1 MSGGFSAVPD
11 SFPNAATRL
20 RAVAQGVLDAWAPA
34 RAQTLGV
41 RFGRGDDLLSPL
53 IQVSLSSAVRLID
66 SSLATSAQALADTA
80 DALEQMGAT
89 YQDADLGVKHSVD
102 ALDSTAT
109 G

>member
-1 MSGGFSAVPD
+1 VSVGFSAAPD
-11 SFPNAATRL
+11 SFPNAANRL
-20 RAVAQGVLDAWAPA
+20 RVVAQGVLDAWAPA
-34 RAQTLGV
+34 RQHTLGV

-66 SSLATSAQALADTA
+66 SSLSTSAQALAEAA

-89 YQDADLGVKHSVD
+89 YQEADLGVKHSVD
-102 ALDSTAT
+102 TLDSAAF